1 MSQRIRYQA
10 QTVLAERPGVTTY
23 SGLDPVTGLPVL
35 IYRFS
40 GPLNPALARLD
51 SAFLPR
57 LLAWR
62 EEDEGGLVVVAW
74 SSAYVPAAGQ
84 ALDNARLLDS
94 AQALADA
101 EAAGVSH
108 GDLRPERFML
118 AGDSILIEGFG
129 VPWQQAAEVNDVV
142 NWARSVRALGHE
154 GNAAITG
161 LLDSIESGSPVT
173 ARQLVD
179 RLRDLLLRSVPAP
192 LPAQTAADSP
202 QTEEGGSAT
211 ETPAAADAEPL
222 TLSWDEPASLAD
234 QRQAFAGS
242 ASQLS
247 EVEEL
252 ELEFGPA
259 DGIDTPHLSEAVE
272 TEAQPAAGSRLTDE
286 PDADDDASAQFVP
299 SETFASERLVGAA
312 ADPPP
317 REGQPAGVP
326 AAALPAGGGA
336 RFVGQTGQRDRP
348 GSPAAP
354 ASSRLEPATDLPST
368 ERSNY
373 RAIMFSSLLVLSA
386 VLIVLLLLA
395 RRDGTDSVPATATQ
409 AMTYVINVQVEPADL
424 PPVNLYV
431 LESPAASQ
439 FSAGDG
445 LGTAPRRIALDA
457 EGTWVFEGR
466 FQGRVS
472 DPVSIAIP
480 EDRASAVTITIPP
493 AATED

>member
-51 SAFLPR
+51 RAFLPR

-108 GDLRPERFML
+108 GDLQPERFML

-179 RLRDLLLRSVPAP
+179 RLRDLLLRS
-192 LPAQTAADSP
+192 
-202 QTEEGGSAT
+202 
-211 ETPAAADAEPL
+211 
-222 TLSWDEPASLAD
+222 
-234 QRQAFAGS
+234 
-242 ASQLS
+242 
-247 EVEEL
+247 
-252 ELEFGPA
+252 
-259 DGIDTPHLSEAVE
+259 
-272 TEAQPAAGSRLTDE
+272 
-286 PDADDDASAQFVP
+286 
-299 SETFASERLVGAA
+299 
-312 ADPPP
+312 
-317 REGQPAGVP
+317 
-326 AAALPAGGGA
+326 
-336 RFVGQTGQRDRP
+336 
-348 GSPAAP
+348 
-354 ASSRLEPATDLPST
+354 
-368 ERSNY
+368 
-373 RAIMFSSLLVLSA
+373 
-386 VLIVLLLLA
+386 
-395 RRDGTDSVPATATQ
+395 
-409 AMTYVINVQVEPADL
+409 
-424 PPVNLYV
+424 
-431 LESPAASQ
+431 
-439 FSAGDG
+439 
-445 LGTAPRRIALDA
+445 
-457 EGTWVFEGR
+457 
-466 FQGRVS
+466 
-472 DPVSIAIP
+472 
-480 EDRASAVTITIPP
+480 
-493 AATED
+493 